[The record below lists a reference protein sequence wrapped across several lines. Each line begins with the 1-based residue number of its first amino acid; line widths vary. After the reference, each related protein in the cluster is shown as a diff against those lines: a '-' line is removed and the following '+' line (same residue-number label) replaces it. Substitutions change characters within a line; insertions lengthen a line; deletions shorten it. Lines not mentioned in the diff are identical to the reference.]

1 MDFRELQVDPIEGTE
16 IMSLIGADVTQLSNP
31 GKFNKI
37 REIINYFQG
46 KQDKQYVISKLTLG
60 KNVDKINFLFEYIGL
75 RKQYEAK
82 MNEMASLKSPD
93 ELINS
98 VPDEK
103 DREQLKSILG
113 TSNLADI
120 KTRELAQ
127 LQEQLALYEN

>member
-1 MDFRELQVDPIEGTE
+1 MQDSSTVRWKSPSNIALVKYWGKH
-16 IMSLIGADVTQLSNP
+16 GRQLPANP
-31 GKFNKI
+31 S
-37 REIINYFQG
+37 
-46 KQDKQYVISKLTLG
+46 VSLTLSQAYTDTQV
-60 KNVDKINFLFEYIGL
+60 KYDYHSNAIKEPKINFLFEYIGL